1 MTRHSPLLTLNNG
14 IRMPA
19 VGLGVFQS
27 PPDQTATAVESALA
41 EGYRLIDTAAAYA
54 NERQVGEGIRRAG
67 IPRND
72 VFIETKVWISDYG
85 FNATLHAF
93 DKSAGKLG
101 VDRLLRRYVTR
112 CSARLG
118 ISPHAL
124 RHSFATHLLQRG
136 ADLRAIQELLG
147 HASLST
153 TQRYT
158 VVDAGRLSSVYNAAH
173 PRARR
178 S

>member
-72 VFIETKVWISDYG
+72 LFIETKVWISDYG
-85 FNATLHAF
+85 FKAIICTP
-93 DKSAGKLG
+93 SIRSPRTPRRC
-101 VDRLLRRYVTR
+101 RL
-112 CSARLG
+112 
-118 ISPHAL
+118 
-124 RHSFATHLLQRG
+124 
-136 ADLRAIQELLG
+136 
-147 HASLST
+147 
-153 TQRYT
+153 
-158 VVDAGRLSSVYNAAH
+158 
-173 PRARR
+173 
-178 S
+178 